1 MGQGFFAATG
11 HERHQRVLAQAL
23 CVAGGGSSEC
33 LDKGFTDGL
42 ECSSCVQLAKFGLE
56 MLEADCRL
64 CCTGDEESGEM
75 KRYPSARLS
84 ICS

>member
-1 MGQGFFAATG
+1 MLQKSDLTLISAS
-11 HERHQRVLAQAL
+11 LL
-23 CVAGGGSSEC
+23 CQFSFSM
-33 LDKGFTDGL
+33 LKGFTDGL